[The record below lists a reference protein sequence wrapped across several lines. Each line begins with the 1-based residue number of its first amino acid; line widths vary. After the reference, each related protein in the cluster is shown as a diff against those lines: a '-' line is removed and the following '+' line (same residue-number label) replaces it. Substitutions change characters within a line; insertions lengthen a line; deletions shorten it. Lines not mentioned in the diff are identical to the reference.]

1 MTSIPSPFPTDRQLD
16 DAVAGLAAK
25 EDHPGVIR
33 VVEAWSAQ
41 RTPSPR
47 ARLAAARAFF
57 ELRMM
62 DRATL
67 RVREVLDT
75 NPQDLD
81 ATALLVRIFLERG
94 WKERARAP
102 LAELTASGWPGAA
115 ALNALAAADF
125 EPPETRAR
133 QVERDGNTEQLLLL
147 AERFCATGSFT
158 RAAGILERIRR
169 QEPQNPRAQALLWG
183 VAADL
188 GAGPPLA
195 DLLSTPVAPTL
206 QLPDFPEEPEHTESV
221 DATTRARMLAELAEE
236 VADHNFPSLFKG
248 AEVVQ
253 EDDDPAERTAVS
265 GMATRDEMKRAGEEL
280 EHAQLVNLGGGSGGG
295 DTQILLVLRPGED
308 IQAHRR
314 REESDRLRETFNLR
328 EYQASM
334 GMAPAPD
341 MGDADSLEEE
351 DESVVLLARSEAP
364 APVTAAAP
372 SAEPIVVVER
382 HPEPLRK
389 PAPPPLEPP
398 PVEPPAAPRAS
409 IHPLWVGAVLL
420 VVLLAGIAVLAL
432 VLPALLART
441 RGTARSDLLHAL
453 ATDDLGVMLRAESD
467 LAARDAPAE
476 LAELQV
482 VIWSEFNGDPSRLL
496 AARELLD
503 QGRFDAHRRAVLA
516 ADIALAMGDPRG
528 AAAALGREEPQ
539 DDEERLLVSRIALGV
554 GAGDPDR
561 ANDVL
566 ADLDEPGAPRYRLG
580 RAVALAA
587 AGLRGPALALVRDV
601 LAASPSHP
609 RARLLRI
616 TLDGPS
622 DERSEAARE
631 YLKDATVP
639 PRFAGAATAVRV
651 QALLEAGVPDR
662 AVTLAREGLQRDG
675 QDVDLHLVVADG
687 LRSSGHLLDAL
698 GELDSIATFDE
709 RVWVAHVLTLVDLD
723 RVDEADRLVTGRASS
738 SPYLAQT
745 LRAIVAVSAGTMESV
760 PDGEDHP
767 LHAAAAAL
775 VAVQSLAPDAGE
787 LVAAAAVTPVAPS
800 PGAAFAG
807 ALQLRVRAL
816 EAELA
821 PAAELDATARELLAC
836 CADDPYVHLSL
847 GRAYEQAGRRVL
859 AAQHFDR
866 AVVLG
871 PEVALTWYERGR
883 FYQDAADPASRSA
896 QSWHNYLAL
905 APSGPR
911 ARRVGERIATSRLL

>member
-1 MTSIPSPFPTDRQLD
+1 
-16 DAVAGLAAK
+16 
-25 EDHPGVIR
+25 
-33 VVEAWSAQ
+33 
-41 RTPSPR
+41 
-47 ARLAAARAFF
+47 
-57 ELRMM
+57 MM

-75 NPQDLD
+75 NPQDVD
-81 ATALLVRIFLERG
+81 ATALLARIFLERG

-125 EPPETRAR
+125 DPPETRAR
-133 QVERDGNTEQLLLL
+133 QVERDGNTEQLLQL

-183 VAADL
+183 VAGDL
-188 GAGPPLA
+188 AAGPPLA
-195 DLLSTPVAPTL
+195 DLLASAVAPTL

-236 VADHNFPSLFKG
+236 VADHNFPALFKS
-248 AEVVQ
+248 AEVTQ

-265 GMATRDEMKRAGEEL
+265 GMATRDEMKRAGEDL
-280 EHAQLVNLGGGSGGG
+280 EHAQLVNLTGGGNGGG

-341 MGDADSLEEE
+341 MGDADSLEAE

-364 APVTAAAP
+364 APVTAPEP
-372 SAEPIVVVER
+372 SPAPIVVVER
-382 HPEPLRK
+382 HPEPPRK
-389 PAPPPLEPP
+389 LAPPPLEPEPVDP
-398 PVEPPAAPRAS
+398 PPAPRAS

-441 RGTARSDLLHAL
+441 RGTARSELLHAL
-453 ATDDLGVMLRAESD
+453 ATDDLAVMMRAESD

-587 AGLRGPALALVRDV
+587 AGLQGPALALVRDV
-601 LAASPSHP
+601 LAASPSHA

-622 DERSEAARE
+622 PERSEAARE
-631 YLKDATVP
+631 YVKDPAVP
-639 PRFAGAATAVRV
+639 PRLAGAATAVRV
-651 QALLEAGVPDR
+651 QALLDAGVPDR

-687 LRSSGHLLDAL
+687 LRASGHLLDAL

-723 RVDEADRLVTGRASS
+723 RVEEADRLVTGRSSS

-745 LRAIVAVSAGTMESV
+745 LRAIVAVSAGTSETV
-760 PDGEDHP
+760 PDGDEHP
-767 LHAAAAAL
+767 LHSAAAAL
-775 VAVQSLAPDAGE
+775 VAVQSLAPDARE
-787 LVAAAAVTPVAPS
+787 QVVAAAATPIAPA
-800 PGAAFAG
+800 PGSAFLA

-816 EAELA
+816 QAELA
-821 PAAELDATARELLAC
+821 RPAELDATARDLLAC
-836 CADDPYVHLSL
+836 CADDPHVHLSL

-883 FYQDAADPASRSA
+883 FYQDATDPVSRSA
-896 QSWHNYLAL
+896 QSWHSYLDL